1 MRCSRHIVR
10 TGDPLGEPVR
20 FLKRLRWRL
29 GFARVVRSQVR
40 TGRPP
45 EARAVYAR
53 LLGDGY
59 SSRRAYALLAAV
71 YEAEVAAMMIE
82 ERVYDHQ
89 AYLQRLLALP
99 RRPDLSLD
107 AVGRRRRS

>member
-1 MRCSRHIVR
+1 M
-10 TGDPLGEPVR
+10 R

-29 GFARVVRSQVR
+29 GFARVARSQVR

-45 EARAVYAR
+45 EARVVYER
-53 LLGDGY
+53 LLAEGY

-89 AYLQRLLALP
+89 TYLRWLHALP
-99 RRPDLSLD
+99 ARPDLSLD
-107 AVGRRRRS
+107 LVPSRKRA

>member
-1 MRCSRHIVR
+1 MR
-10 TGDPLGEPVR
+10 L
-20 FLKRLRWRL
+20 LKRLRWRF

-45 EARAVYAR
+45 EARAVYER
-53 LLGDGY
+53 LLAEGLT
-59 SSRRAYALLAAV
+59 SRRAYALLAAV
-71 YEAEVAAMMIE
+71 YEAEVASMMIE

-89 AYLQRLLALP
+89 RWLERLLALP

-107 AVGRRRRS
+107 AVRPRPKG

>member
-1 MRCSRHIVR
+1 MRF
-10 TGDPLGEPVR
+10 P
-20 FLKRLRWRL
+20 KRLRWRL
-29 GFARVVRSQVR
+29 GFARVVRSQVG

-45 EARAVYAR
+45 EARALSGR
-53 LLGDGY
+53 LLGEGS

-82 ERVYDHQ
+82 QRAYDHH

-99 RRPDLSLD
+99 AQPDLSLD
-107 AVGRRRRS
+107 LVQSRLKD

>member
-1 MRCSRHIVR
+1 MR
-10 TGDPLGEPVR
+10 L
-20 FLKRLRWRL
+20 LKRLRWRL

-45 EARAVYAR
+45 EARAVYER
-53 LLGDGY
+53 LLGEGR
-59 SSRRAYALLAAV
+59 SSRQAYALLAAV

-89 AYLQRLLALP
+89 EYLRRLLALP

-107 AVGRRRRS
+107 QVGEPRRS